1 MVPCYRNIGEERK
14 TTPKISE
21 LIVKAFGVKRI
32 IYQFRVL
39 FTWSYSSPP
48 CETDIGSN
56 SRMGTTHE
64 YYDTQI
70 LADISW
76 TSLSSEVN
84 NLPLIYTELE
94 NYFFP
99 KFEGWQ
105 LSHRCTCILN
115 LQLRLYEVNR
125 WWSERCFPFVAQT
138 RNKPLNFWSLSTRV
152 FSAPHS
158 TDGHALGSFHA
169 GI

>member
-1 MVPCYRNIGEERK
+1 MN
-14 TTPKISE
+14 
-21 LIVKAFGVKRI
+21 
-32 IYQFRVL
+32 
-39 FTWSYSSPP
+39 
-48 CETDIGSN
+48 
-56 SRMGTTHE
+56 E

-94 NYFFP
+94 NYFFT

-152 FSAPHS
+152 FSAPLLNRWTRHRFVSCRDLMIGPDHRSDHRGALSQVFVHS
-158 TDGHALGSFHA
+158 LSTSHLMFIRIDLPDTVLPMTLK
-169 GI
+169 